1 MSLKS
6 WLQTRIQYEETH
18 CIGNVVKELCDKIL
32 SWVESRPELEC
43 EYDEYTLF
51 SMFSNFLYQRVHVS
65 VSSEFEPYDEELYE
79 YFSLKF
85 SQDIVDLFMG
95 FKELTRSY
103 NLSLFH
109 KKDVSLDLQEFLFDH
124 LLIEDPYVDSDDE
137 ENNLHSSID
146 D

>member
-1 MSLKS
+1 MDRF
-6 WLQTRIQYEETH
+6 LQTRITYEPTYT
-18 CIGNVVKELCDKIL
+18 IKDVLNELCKDIFF
-32 SWVESRPELEC
+32 WIHETPELEC
-43 EYDEYTLF
+43 EYEESTFKRKFYLF
-51 SMFSNFLYQRVHVS
+51 VYQTYNNQKK
-65 VSSEFEPYDEELYE
+65 EDFIPYDEELYE

-85 SQDIVDLFMG
+85 SQDIIDLFMG

-137 ENNLHSSID
+137 ENNIDSSID